1 MASKKV
7 GGIHLFS
14 AAVGLMVGFIILG
27 GYIGYRSRSTP
38 AAIYISPPAPT
49 DVPPAT
55 ATAEPLTVFVS
66 GQVNKPG
73 VYEFPQGS
81 IVQEAIEG
89 AGGFAPGADMVQVNL
104 AYPLN
109 NGLHIHVPEVDQDN
123 EIPVFSGE
131 THTSD
136 NGASKININIAGA
149 EELDTLPGIGP
160 VTAAK
165 IIAHREVNGLFGS
178 AADIMDVDG
187 IGPGKFDDI
196 KDLIST
202 D

>member
-7 GGIHLFS
+7 GGIHLLS
-14 AAVGLMVGFIILG
+14 AAIGLLVGFIILG
-27 GYIGYRSRSTP
+27 GYIGYRSRSKP

-49 DVPPAT
+49 NVPSAT
-55 ATAEPLTVFVS
+55 ATAEPVTVFVS

-73 VYEFPQGS
+73 VYDFPRDS

-89 AGGFAPGADMVQVNL
+89 AGGFGPNADADQVNL
-104 AYPLN
+104 AQPLN
-109 NGLHIHVPEVDQDN
+109 DGLHIHVPEVDQDS
-123 EIPVFSGE
+123 EVPVFSGE
-131 THTSD
+131 TYPSD
-136 NGASKININIAGA
+136 NGKSKININTAGVD
-149 EELDTLPGIGP
+149 ELDTLPGIGP

-165 IIAHREVNGLFGS
+165 IIGHREANGLFS
-178 AADIMDVDG
+178 SVADIMDVDG